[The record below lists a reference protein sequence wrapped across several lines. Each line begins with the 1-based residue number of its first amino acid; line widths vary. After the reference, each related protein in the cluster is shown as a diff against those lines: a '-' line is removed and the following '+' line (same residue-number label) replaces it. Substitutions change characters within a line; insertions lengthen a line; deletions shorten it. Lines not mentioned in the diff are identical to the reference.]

1 MNKLVAAF
9 ILILL
14 LSSCGG
20 VEYKPEYI
28 PVKCDY
34 GWILGND
41 PDLGAVCARTK
52 ENQEFVAGFN
62 SRVCYKESGITQ
74 KERIQCQ
81 KYAQYEG
88 LKPYDFNNKKNYKN
102 NSKSKS
108 VLRTIKSPVPPK
120 NPDSEGGVANFFSNA
135 WDNLNTQAGQNSWD
149 TKLYRLGEA
158 LSNMGTPYSQRGVSP
173 SYRWMADEPNSGFSY
188 SDYNRMSE
196 QNKTDRKIKELEKQ
210 VKDSTFGY
218 MSGNQMY
225 SKSNKYMGYIKNSN
239 LYNKHNQK
247 TGYIRGNGIYSNSGK
262 YLGYTR

>member
-1 MNKLVAAF
+1 MKLRILL
-9 ILILL
+9 ILI
-14 LSSCGG
+14 
-20 VEYKPEYI
+20 I
-28 PVKCDY
+28 PV
-34 GWILGND
+34 IL
-41 PDLGAVCARTK
+41 
-52 ENQEFVAGFN
+52 AG
-62 SRVCYKESGITQ
+62 CIPLIQGESGKVNTSTITDRWSSKPRIELVVE
-74 KERIQCQ
+74 KEIVDNKSAEYWQSIADNYQRPEENNIRESGKVNTSTITDRWSSKPRIELVVE
-81 KYAQYEG
+81 KEIVENG
-88 LKPYDFNNKKNYKN
+88 ILD
-102 NSKSKS
+102 
-108 VLRTIKSPVPPK
+108 T
-120 NPDSEGGVANFFSNA
+120 FSDA

-149 TKLYRLGEA
+149 TKLYRLGEV